1 MVDRSD
7 YREFVGEDLGEGLSV
22 EEGEVLTAAIAEFS
36 SRAHRDEVMEKVM
49 QDPRVTA
56 LMQGEDLADM
66 SRMRYGGFEA
76 FVTP

>member
-1 MVDRSD
+1 M
-7 YREFVGEDLGEGLSV
+7 
-22 EEGEVLTAAIAEFS
+22 LTAAIAEFS

-49 QDPRVTA
+49 QDPRITA
-56 LMQGEDLADM
+56 LMEGDDLADM